1 MCEPEKHHH
10 FSSDKERLDKIKGE
24 ITDQILNKKIK
35 AKVGDLLKIIELQNK
50 LSTDSGAE
58 EKFWEM
64 IEKLRQ
70 EELKDE

>member
-1 MCEPEKHHH
+1 LAESEEQLEY
-10 FSSDKERLDKIKGE
+10 SSVNEMLDDLKNNIAKQIKSG
-24 ITDQILNKKIK
+24 TIK

-50 LSTDSGAE
+50 LSIDSSAE
-58 EKFWEM
+58 DKFWEM